1 MTSAT
6 DRFTEIRIDHAGSIS
21 WIVLN
26 RPDRANALSAAM
38 LEEFS
43 EALEFLKHNG
53 GPVIGIRAEG
63 KGFCA
68 GFDLDQV
75 GKLGGG
81 TGLDPIADRDRL
93 QRNLDRWFA
102 IWDHPK
108 PVIAAVH
115 GYCIAGATQMC
126 VFADITVVAED
137 ARIGEPAIPIGGGY
151 LAPIWSTL
159 VGPKR
164 AKELSFVPGNSIDGR
179 TAVEWGWANH
189 AVPAQDLVVSVEGL
203 ADRIALT
210 PPEVL
215 RIKKLSINRA
225 AEAQGF
231 RQAAAHVA
239 DMDAL
244 LHQADAVKAVKA
256 RAAEIGMKEL
266 IAEYRREPTT
276 PLKTTRKENG
286 E

>member
-1 MTSAT
+1 MTSPT

-43 EALEFLKHNG
+43 KALEYLKDNG
-53 GPVIGIRAEG
+53 GPVVGIRAEG

-81 TGLDPIADRDRL
+81 TSLDPIADRDRL
-93 QRNLDRWFA
+93 QRNLDRWIA

-189 AVPAQDLVVSVEGL
+189 AVPAAELVASVEGL

-276 PLKTTRKENG
+276 PLKPTRKENG